1 MEYPAL
7 FEREGKF
14 LLAEFPDCPGCQT
27 CVEGDGDIESEAED
41 ALSGWLEAHLGRNL
55 IPPKPSQVR
64 RNGRNVIGVP
74 VDPFLAIRLQLRWA
88 RAEESLTQEK
98 LAEKLGMTQQQ
109 LARLESG
116 ESNPTVRTIAR
127 VAQGLGR
134 RVVMTLEK
142 SAEASSGSHITRTV
156 RRPKRSRVRI

>member
-27 CVEGDGDIESEAED
+27 CVEDGGDIEAEAKD
-41 ALSGWLEAHLGRNL
+41 ALAGWLEVHLGRNL

-98 LAEKLGMTQQQ
+98 LAKKLGMTQQQ

-127 VAQGLGR
+127 VAHGLGR

-142 SAEASSGSHITRTV
+142 SREGNSPQQPRRIATR
-156 RRPKRSRVRI
+156 RARSRVR

>member
-1 MEYPAL
+1 ME
-7 FEREGKF
+7 FG
-14 LLAEFPDCPGCQT
+14 
-27 CVEGDGDIESEAED
+27 GDIAAVAKD
-41 ALSGWLEAHLGRNL
+41 ALSGWLEVHLGRNL

-74 VDPFLAIRLQLRWA
+74 VDPLLAIRLQLRWA

-98 LAEKLGMTQQQ
+98 LAERLGMTQQQ

-127 VAQGLGR
+127 VAHGLGR

-142 SAEASSGSHITRTV
+142 SFEGNFARPTRSGV
-156 RRPKRSRVRI
+156 PRRARSPETGR